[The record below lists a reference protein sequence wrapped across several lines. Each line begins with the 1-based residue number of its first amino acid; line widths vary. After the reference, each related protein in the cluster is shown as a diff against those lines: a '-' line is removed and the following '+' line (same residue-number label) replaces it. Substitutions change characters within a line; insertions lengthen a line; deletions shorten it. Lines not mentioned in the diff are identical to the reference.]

1 MTIAWCWFGLA
12 VYEEYSE
19 QGKALAAG
27 TTMDGF
33 AAVFGG
39 VPLVLAHVIGL
50 VLLLILGWSGWRA
63 SGIVLGAVAVSVASL
78 IGLGIAQILFEGRVF
93 GVEELFVP

>member
-1 MTIAWCWFGLA
+1 
-12 VYEEYSE
+12 
-19 QGKALAAG
+19 
-27 TTMDGF
+27 
-33 AAVFGG
+33 
-39 VPLVLAHVIGL
+39 VLAHVIGL